1 MSISRKFFT
10 LIELLV
16 VIAIIAILA
25 SMLLPALGKARA
37 KARFTG
43 CTNNLRQIGM
53 AYVMY
58 SVDFEDFMTVCTP
71 KGFVNDVRYVNS
83 GVAIKSGVLRTAGYL
98 PPSKGGGNECYGDDR
113 PPVFFDPGY
122 NAYDLLHP
130 AMSTYNSTLWC
141 YFRDGTT
148 IDVSENDAGAYKI
161 TVLNPEYAILTDDF
175 KNAYI
180 SNPRYNPGR
189 TAHGVRCNR
198 LFIDGSVTSKEI
210 KMNEQYYYWSFLVD
224 EALKR

>member
-58 SVDFEDFMTVCTP
+58 SVDFEE
-71 KGFVNDVRYVNS
+71 
-83 GVAIKSGVLRTAGYL
+83 
-98 PPSKGGGNECYGDDR
+98 GGGSQCYGDDR
-113 PPVFFDPGY
+113 PRVFFDPGY

-141 YFRDGTT
+141 YFRDGTQ
-148 IDVSENDAGAYKI
+148 IDVSENDAGAY
-161 TVLNPEYAILTDDF
+161 
-175 KNAYI
+175 
-180 SNPRYNPGR
+180 
-189 TAHGVRCNR
+189 
-198 LFIDGSVTSKEI
+198 
-210 KMNEQYYYWSFLVD
+210 
-224 EALKR
+224 